1 MRCSTGRLLVGL
13 AFCEAYVHNTRK
25 RYISYLSGKVLLLR
39 NFQFY
44 LSNLNVFTKNKISKT
59 VWRESLLIEL
69 GKRHALN
76 ISEIWRK
83 NRELT
88 MATEWGVGPVNSL
101 HLRTC
106 STIILTTN
114 YFRQIRCNNTKLSYL
129 GSQHP
134 LLLYCL
140 ARWLLFVSVAMTTCV
155 NSCVRL
161 RTKRGASIS
170 CDQTITGH
178 PTSMDLSVCER
189 VRNCNRPQPI
199 SYRFNFKK

>member
-13 AFCEAYVHNTRK
+13 AFCEVYVHNTRK
-25 RYISYLSGKVLLLR
+25 RYISYLSWKVLLLR

-44 LSNLNVFTKNKISKT
+44 LNNLNVFTHTRQAKLFEGKA
-59 VWRESLLIEL
+59 
-69 GKRHALN
+69 KRHALN
-76 ISEIWRK
+76 ISKIWRK

-114 YFRQIRCNNTKLSYL
+114 YFGQIRCNNTKLSYFR
-129 GSQHP
+129 SQHP

-140 ARWLLFVSVAMTTCV
+140 ARWLLFRSVAMTTSV
-155 NSCVRL
+155 NSWVRL
-161 RTKRGASIS
+161 RRKRKPRFHAIRRLQ
-170 CDQTITGH
+170 DT
-178 PTSMDLSVCER
+178 
-189 VRNCNRPQPI
+189 QP
-199 SYRFNFKK
+199 